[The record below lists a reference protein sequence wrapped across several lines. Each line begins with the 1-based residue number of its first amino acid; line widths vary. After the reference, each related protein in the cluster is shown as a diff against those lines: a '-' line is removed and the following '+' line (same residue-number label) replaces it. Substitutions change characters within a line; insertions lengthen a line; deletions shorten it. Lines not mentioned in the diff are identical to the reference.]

1 MQRGSDKHGPRV
13 DEALSGE
20 VEGMIRAG
28 RETRAEEWKSGEPSG
43 EDQPDVDRSPT
54 GTLTGGTPE
63 GLAES
68 DVEGRA
74 ELASYLGKEIW
85 PADGLTILAKAT
97 ELHAPDRVLDLIRT
111 LPPQQPFATVGEV
124 WTALRGGHEAHRF

>member
-1 MQRGSDKHGPRV
+1 MQRGSDKHSPRV
-13 DEALSGE
+13 DEALGGE

-28 RETRAEEWKSGEPSG
+28 RETRADESRSGEPSG

-54 GTLTGGTPE
+54 GTLTGGKPE
-63 GLAES
+63 GLDDS

-74 ELASYLGKEIW
+74 ELACYLGKQIW
-85 PADGLTILAKAT
+85 PADGLTILAKAS
-97 ELHAPDRVLDLIRT
+97 ELPAPDHILNLVRT

-124 WTALRGGHEAHRF
+124 WIALRGGHETHRS